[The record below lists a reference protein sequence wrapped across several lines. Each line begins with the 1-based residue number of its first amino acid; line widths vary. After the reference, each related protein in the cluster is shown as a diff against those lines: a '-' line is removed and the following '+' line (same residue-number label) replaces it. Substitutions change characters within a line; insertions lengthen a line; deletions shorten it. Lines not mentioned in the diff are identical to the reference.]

1 LEGRHAKNLGELAAT
16 ADARDFGNRRG
27 FVAVWLGYGTPTRT
41 SYLGTI
47 RTTASD
53 DPPPIK
59 PKLELGA
66 VDMARRVRYRGG
78 DLVAGKLLTGGGLL
92 PQVRSGV
99 WAMWWLRAEASVP
112 VEFLT
117 GFLLAVD
124 PLRLET
130 TMPLGVG
137 QAPFTASTAGNS
149 ATYILTMSSSVRVAA
164 SVWTGLTMAPPSFCF
179 ASLGWHRWKRER
191 NKGRRKTG
199 VVHSLMDGRD

>member
-1 LEGRHAKNLGELAAT
+1 V
-16 ADARDFGNRRG
+16 AR
-27 FVAVWLGYGTPTRT
+27 
-41 SYLGTI
+41 
-47 RTTASD
+47 
-53 DPPPIK
+53 
-59 PKLELGA
+59 
-66 VDMARRVRYRGG
+66 
-78 DLVAGKLLTGGGLL
+78 KLLTGGGPL
-92 PQVRSGV
+92 PQVRGGV

-117 GFLLAVD
+117 GFMLAVD

-137 QAPFTASTAGNS
+137 QAPSTASTAGKS

-179 ASLGWHRWKRER
+179 APLGWHWWKRER

-199 VVHSLMDGRD
+199 VVHSLMDERD